1 MSKFFSKI
9 FQLTVI
15 VLLCMFLLP
24 GGAFA
29 DTTNGPDLRVFSII
43 SSKVLSTA
51 KDVRQIVYVIGGF
64 GLIMFA
70 VLAIFNKISF
80 KHLMYIC
87 FSLWLLSVMT
97 LFIDYFTGTNIDNT
111 SQQRWG
117 DHTTASAGS
126 SASGSNADET
136 LPCTT
141 TNCPS
146 SGSDNG
152 GNTSI
157 GTSEINAQNQEACE
171 AKGGMWLSAMHT
183 CQSLNG
189 LDSAPTLA
197 GMGTNDTAEMRAAI
211 QKCVKD
217 GNKWDNQKNK
227 CNKSF
232 ANTMKDIAKGAQQAA
247 SAVRSAANMFQSG
260 KQTWKDIK
268 RGVKDI
274 PDAIGNIGTNGQGL
288 GGLLNSVSRAA
299 NTVGSTASRVSS
311 GANNTIQSGQNAVK
325 YGADTYDTA
334 TGNQNTWND
343 KLKNSTGNDIAE
355 AAKQAVKDKRK
366 DVTDITN
373 PTSNAANSGANAVN
387 AAERLGDTLSNLDK

>member
-15 VLLCMFLLP
+15 VLLCMLLLP

-29 DTTNGPDLRVFSII
+29 DTTEGPDLRVFSII

-157 GTSEINAQNQEACE
+157 GTSEINAKNQEDCD
-171 AKGGMWLSAMHT
+171 AKGGIWLSAMHT
-183 CQSLNG
+183 CQSLESQDPG
-189 LDSAPTLA
+189 IVDPFAS
-197 GMGTNDTAEMRAAI
+197 
-211 QKCVKD
+211 QKAQLEADRQNCVKKGD
-217 GNKWDNQKNK
+217 NWDSKKNE
-227 CNKSF
+227 CNLTTAHRIQNF
-232 ANTMKDIAKGAQQAA
+232 AKGAQQAA
-247 SAVRSAANMFQSG
+247 SALRSAANMFQSG
-260 KQTWKDIK
+260 KQTFNDIK

-299 NTVGSTASRVSS
+299 NTVGTTASRTTSDF
-311 GANNTIQSGQNAVK
+311 NNTIQSGQNAAK

-355 AAKQAVKDKRK
+355 AAKQAAKDGRK
-366 DVTDITN
+366 DVTDVTN
-373 PTSNAANSGANAVN
+373 PTSSAANSGANAVN
-387 AAERLGDTLSNLDK
+387 AAERLGETVSNIGK

>member
-15 VLLCMFLLP
+15 VLLCMLLLP

-117 DHTTASAGS
+117 DHTTASTG
-126 SASGSNADET
+126 GSNADET

-157 GTSEINAQNQEACE
+157 GTSEINAKNQEDCE

-183 CQSLNG
+183 CQSLSG

-197 GMGTNDTAEMRAAI
+197 SMGTNDTAEMRAAI

-268 RGVKDI
+268 RGAKDI